1 MPSGDKLINAVKDLN
16 EDGKLSPEVTNTLVL
31 ASLGD
36 VLVVVREIKNDSID
50 IKENITILVEKQGIN
65 SSEISLLRKRSWMAD
80 GVTAVLA
87 AVGIFLGG
95 SK

>member
-36 VLVVVREIKNDSID
+36 VLVVVREIK
-50 IKENITILVEKQGIN
+50 TTAL
-65 SSEISLLRKRSWMAD
+65 ISREHHYF
-80 GVTAVLA
+80 G
-87 AVGIFLGG
+87 
-95 SK
+95 